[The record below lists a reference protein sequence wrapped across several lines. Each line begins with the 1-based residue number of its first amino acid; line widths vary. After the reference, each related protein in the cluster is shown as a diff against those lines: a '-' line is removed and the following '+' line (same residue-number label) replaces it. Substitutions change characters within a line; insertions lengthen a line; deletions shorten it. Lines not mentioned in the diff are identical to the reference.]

1 MTFASCQIEMT
12 DLSKETISVNL
23 NLNADVE
30 QTKTFL
36 GDDNV
41 VLWGTT
47 EAVTLYVG
55 SKDGAKFFDSTSTS
69 EFAGESS
76 ASFSFTIEGVTE
88 AESYTLGGIY
98 PASVSAGINNES
110 AEAYKIAL
118 PETQDAYF
126 GNYDPKAFIMV
137 LKPDVVNEIP
147 VKYTASFRR
156 AVALNKITLTNV
168 AEEIT
173 SVEITVPEGKYL
185 AGRRYVD
192 LTTAEF
198 GEIYENGGRT
208 NTIKVNSDFA
218 IKDNS
223 IDVWFTSWAVEIA
236 SGEQLTIKMV
246 SETSTYTRTITAR
259 AEGINFVEGDM
270 NLLTVNM
277 ENAEEESLEDFSGQ
291 YLIAAMPGAWNL
303 MSGTNP
309 GKYFNRLLSDVTNA
323 ADAVQCSDFYE
334 LENIEDYV
342 WTVGQMEG
350 GYSIK
355 NNSTNKYVSYSG
367 TENEAY
373 TSDVPVAFA
382 LSLKDGIM
390 TVESV
395 AVSGRKLKYNSSNPR
410 FAFYTT
416 DQTPLYFIPW
426 EADTTPRIYV
436 EKNSYEVEAAEGAI
450 DIVYTTNDVV
460 AGPIEASVKSGASM
474 TISSTSVADGKVTV
488 NYAANTAQEPKT
500 ATIVLSYDGAV
511 SQEVVITQ
519 AAAGAT
525 KQYYV
530 KVTTAPNDW
539 SGTYLMVCDSK
550 NMVLSGISTTSTKYG
565 IGSAVDITDNK
576 IEATETLAS
585 YQVVLSPGSISDSY
599 LMKFKGSY
607 LYWGSG
613 NSLATNANNNSNT
626 NWLLSVSS
634 GNVTIKNCK
643 DNARVIVWNAS
654 SPRFACYTSSQT
666 AIQLYKLE
674 DGNAGG
680 ETPEPE
686 PEPTPDPE
694 PEQPGQG
701 GSEEIVT
708 ETISGTF
715 TLANSKLTLT
725 TASGITIVQEKVS
738 GSTEVNATYNTA
750 TTLRVYKG
758 HALKFSGK
766 TITKIEFT
774 HTSSNKGNN
783 ITASTGKYTLGET
796 TSVWEG
802 ESDNITIT
810 NTATASNVQLRPT
823 KIVVTYKN

>member
-1 MTFASCQIEMT
+1 MKKIFSRMFFIAAAAMTFASCQKEMT
-12 DLSKETISVNL
+12 DLSKETLSFNL
-23 NLNADVE
+23 NLNANVE

-55 SKDGAKFFDSTSTS
+55 SEDGAKFFDSTTTS
-69 EFAGESS
+69 EFAGKSS
-76 ASFSFTIEGVTE
+76 ASFSFTIDGVTE

-118 PETQDAYF
+118 PETQNAYF

-147 VKYTASFRR
+147 TEYTASFRR

-168 AEEIT
+168 AENIK

-198 GEIYENGGRT
+198 GEIYESGA
-208 NTIKVNSDFA
+208 NTIKVISDFA
-218 IKDNS
+218 ITDNS
-223 IDVWFTSWAVEIA
+223 IDVWFTSWGVEIA

-259 AEGINFVEGDM
+259 EEGINFVEGDM

-277 ENAEEESLEDFSGQ
+277 ENAEKESLEDFSGQ

-309 GKYFNRLLSDVTNA
+309 GKYFDRLDSKVTTAAGDVK
-323 ADAVQCSDFYE
+323 CSDFYE

-373 TSDVPVAFA
+373 TSVAPVAFT

-395 AVSGRKLKYNSSNPR
+395 AVTGRKLKYNSSSPR

-416 DQTPLYFIPW
+416 DQQSLYFIPW
-426 EADTTPRIYV
+426 VPDETPRISV
-436 EKNSYEVEAAEGAI
+436 SKTEISVDAEATGVTFE
-450 DIVYTTNDVV
+450 YTTKNIIGDV
-460 AGPIEASVKSGASM
+460 SVE
-474 TISSTSVADGKVTV
+474 VADGATMTIVEASASEGVVTV
-488 NYAANTAQEPKT
+488 TFDANNDAEAKT

-511 SQEVVITQ
+511 SKEVVINQ
-519 AAAGAT
+519 AAEGAV

-530 KVTTAPNDW
+530 KVTSAPTDW
-539 SGTYLMVCDSK
+539 SGTYLIVFDDNK
-550 NMVLSGISTTSTKYG
+550 AHATVNGKDFKETTEVLT
-565 IGSAVDITDNK
+565 ITDGK
-576 IEATETLAS
+576 IEASDA
-585 YQVVLSPGSISDSY
+585 VNAAAVIISKNGNGYNILLPSNSY
-599 LMKFKGSY
+599 LKVSSSSTISSNSGVANYISY
-607 LYWGSG
+607 VSSNNQNGHIRISG
-613 NSLATNANNNSNT
+613 DSNFNT
-626 NWLLSVSS
+626 NSYILYHQTSYF
-634 GNVTIKNCK
+634 
-643 DNARVIVWNAS
+643 R
-654 SPRFACYTSSQT
+654 CYKSKLEIIS
-666 AIQLYKLE
+666 YKL
-674 DGNAGG
+674 
-680 ETPEPE
+680 
-686 PEPTPDPE
+686 PDLYRL
-694 PEQPGQG
+694 
-701 GSEEIVT
+701 T
-708 ETISGTF
+708 E
-715 TLANSKLTLT
+715 N
-725 TASGITIVQEKVS
+725 
-738 GSTEVNATYNTA
+738 
-750 TTLRVYKG
+750 
-758 HALKFSGK
+758 
-766 TITKIEFT
+766 
-774 HTSSNKGNN
+774 
-783 ITASTGKYTLGET
+783 
-796 TSVWEG
+796 
-802 ESDNITIT
+802 
-810 NTATASNVQLRPT
+810 
-823 KIVVTYKN
+823 